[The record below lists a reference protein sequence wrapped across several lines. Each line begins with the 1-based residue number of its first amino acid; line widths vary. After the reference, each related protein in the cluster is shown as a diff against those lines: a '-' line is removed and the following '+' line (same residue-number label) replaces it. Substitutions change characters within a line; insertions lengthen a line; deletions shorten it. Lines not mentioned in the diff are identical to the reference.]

1 MPREC
6 TVKYKLTDTIAR
18 NAKTKPDGKQAKY
31 TDGGGLYLLVMKSG
45 KYWRYDYTYEGK
57 RKTLAIGVYPDIG
70 LKAARDKH
78 QQAREQ
84 LASGI
89 DPSEHKQTV
98 RAEQIAKVEN
108 SFEAIAREWH
118 KKFSPQ
124 WSERHAG
131 NVIRRLEHDFFPYIG
146 NRPIADLEPP
156 DVLKCLRRIEE
167 RGAVDTAHRAKT
179 DCGSVFRYA
188 VATGRATRDPTP
200 DLKGALAPIE
210 RKHFAAI
217 TDPQE
222 VGEMLRAITE
232 YHGDIKTISG
242 LQLSAYL
249 FQRPGEVRK
258 MEWSEIDFEA
268 AMWEIPA
275 ERMKKRKAH
284 LVPLSRQALAILE
297 ELKPLTGRFK
307 YVFTART
314 NINKPMGA
322 NTLIKAL
329 QRLGY
334 DSETMTAHGFRA
346 LASTR
351 LYEMGFPADVIEKQ
365 LAHLVGNEVRRAYDR
380 SQHIQERTAMMQQWA
395 DYLDSLRDGATVIP
409 FKAKAG

>member
-1 MPREC
+1 M
-6 TVKYKLTDTIAR
+6 KYKLTDTVAR
-18 NAKTKPDGKQAKY
+18 NAKTKPDGKSAKY
-31 TDGGGLYLLVMKSG
+31 TDGGGLYLLAMKSG
-45 KYWRYDYTYEGK
+45 KYWRYDYTHEGK
-57 RKTLAIGVYPDIG
+57 RKTLAIGVYPDVG

-89 DPSEHKQTV
+89 DPSEHKQAV
-98 RAEQIAKVEN
+98 KAEQIAKVEN
-108 SFEAIAREWH
+108 SFEAIAREWFV
-118 KKFSPQ
+118 KFSPQ

-131 NVIRRLEHDFFPYIG
+131 NVIRRLEHDLFPYIG

-167 RGAVDTAHRAKT
+167 RGAVDTAHRAKSEI
-179 DCGSVFRYA
+179 GAIFRYA

-200 DLKGALAPIE
+200 DLQGALAPVE

-232 YHGDIKTISG
+232 YHGDIKTITG

-380 SQHIQERTAMMQQWA
+380 SQYLPQRTAMMQQWA